1 MVTTQQ
7 PAANAFVLDP
17 TGSDRHGEDTAL
29 RARGPLTRVNVLG
42 EPAWAVTDPVLLK
55 TLLMDA
61 RISKDAHRHWPRF
74 PDHTQEWPLKLW
86 VGVRNMFTAHG
97 DNHRRLRRLV
107 APAFAGR
114 RMTALTPHIEHL
126 TRELLT
132 SLDRTPPGTVD
143 LRDRYAAVL
152 PIRVIGHLMGLPDT
166 HIPDFRRTVD
176 SVFDTTLTTDQAA
189 ANARDLYAILT
200 RLVTTKRAEPA
211 DDLTTRLIEARDT
224 HGLGG
229 GLTEQELLDTLLL
242 VISAGYET
250 TVNLIDQA
258 VTALLT
264 HPEHLAEIRNGALS
278 WGDIVEETLRW
289 KAPVPLLPMRYATTD
304 IVLPRSQGI
313 IRKGDP
319 VLAAFSAA
327 NTHPALHGATADR
340 FDPHRPDKTHL
351 SFGHGVHGC
360 VGATLA
366 RLEATTALRMLF
378 ARFPHLTLAV
388 HPDELAPLPSFLSHG
403 HRTLPVLLRPGT
415 TTPTPE

>member
-1 MVTTQQ
+1 MTTQQ
-7 PAANAFVLDP
+7 QTPHVLDP
-17 TGSDRHGEDTAL
+17 TGSDRQGEDTAL
-29 RARGPLTRVNVLG
+29 RAQGPLTRVNVLG
-42 EPAWAVTDPVLLK
+42 EPAWAITDPKLLK
-55 TLLMDA
+55 ALLMDA

-97 DNHRRLRRLV
+97 ENHRRLRRLV

-114 RMTALTPHIEHL
+114 RMTALTPRIEHI

-132 SLDRTPPGTVD
+132 SIDRTPPGEPVD

-152 PIRVIGHLMGLPDT
+152 PIRVIGHLMGLPDSQA
-166 HIPDFRRTVD
+166 PAFRRTVD

-189 ANARDLYAILT
+189 ANTRDLYAILT
-200 RLVTTKRAEPA
+200 RLVTTKRAEPG

-224 HGLGG
+224 DGLGG

-258 VTALLT
+258 ITALLT
-264 HPEHLAEIRNGALS
+264 HPEHLAEIRTGTLS
-278 WGDIVEETLRW
+278 WDDIVEETLRW
-289 KAPVPLLPMRYATTD
+289 KAPVPLLPMRYATTE

-313 IRKGDP
+313 IRKGDA
-319 VLAAFSAA
+319 VIAAFSAA
-327 NTHPALHGATADR
+327 NTHRALHGTTADR
-340 FDPHRPDKTHL
+340 FDPARPHKTHL
-351 SFGHGVHGC
+351 SFGHGVHAC
-360 VGATLA
+360 VGATLS

-403 HRTLPVLLRPGT
+403 HRTLPVLLRP
-415 TTPTPE
+415 EAV